1 MRKVIIP
8 VMLLLAFVAACGANA
23 RRDTLRGNIVALDVA
38 RDATLK
44 LSKEHEA
51 AIIEHATSKDEA
63 RVQLAEWRDVV
74 DSMMTALEDGY
85 RITYS
90 AAILDDA
97 KSASEAGA
105 AVAKALALLK
115 ELKKP

>member
-1 MRKVIIP
+1 MRKVIIS
-8 VMLLLAFVAACGANA
+8 VMLLAFVAACGASA

-38 RDATLK
+38 RDTTLK
-44 LSKEHEA
+44 ISKEHEA

-63 RVQLAEWRDVV
+63 RVRLDEWRAVV
-74 DSMMTALEDGY
+74 DSMMVALEDGY